1 MHYVIMG
8 CGRVGSSLAHS
19 IERRHHTV
27 AVIDVDV
34 EAFRRLGPEFRG
46 TTIKGVGFDRDVL
59 LASDIE
65 HADGF
70 AAVSN
75 GDNSNILAARVV
87 RESFGVDNVVA
98 RIYDQGR
105 AEVYERLGIPTVA
118 TVRWT
123 TDQVL
128 RRLVPGGIAGLW
140 RDPSGN
146 VQLVEVPCHVSW
158 IGHTIRSIEGQ
169 IRTPIPAL
177 TRYGSAMVVADT
189 TVLQSGDIV
198 CAMVESDRIDDV
210 QATMSAAPR
219 EH

>member
-1 MHYVIMG
+1 VHYVIMG

-19 IERRHHTV
+19 IESRHHTV

-59 LASDIE
+59 LASGIE
-65 HADGF
+65 HANGF

-123 TDQVL
+123 ADQVL
-128 RRLVPGGIAGLW
+128 RRLVPGGIVGLW

-146 VQLVEVPCHVSW
+146 VQLVEVPCHVGW
-158 IGHTIRSIEGQ
+158 IGHSIRSIEVQ
-169 IRTPIPAL
+169 MRTPVPAL

-198 CAMVESDRIDDV
+198 YAMVASDRIEDV

>member
-1 MHYVIMG
+1 MG

-19 IERRHHTV
+19 IESRHHTV

-70 AAVSN
+70 AAVSS

-128 RRLVPGGIAGLW
+128 RRLVRGGIAGLW

-146 VQLVEVPCHVSW
+146 VQLVEVPCHVGW
-158 IGHTIRSIEGQ
+158 IGHSIRSIEVQ
-169 IRTPIPAL
+169 MRTPVPAL

-198 CAMVESDRIDDV
+198 YAMVESDRIDDV
-210 QATMSAAPR
+210 QAIMSAAPL

>member
-1 MHYVIMG
+1 MG

-19 IERRHHTV
+19 IESRHHTV

-34 EAFRRLGPEFRG
+34 EAFRRLGPDLHG
-46 TTIKGVGFDRDVL
+46 TTVKGVGFDRDVH

-70 AAVSN
+70 AAVSS

-123 TDQVL
+123 ADNVL

-140 RDPSGN
+140 RDPSGT
-146 VQLVEVPCHVSW
+146 VELVEVPCHVGW
-158 IGHTIRSIEGQ
+158 IGHAVRAIEHE

-177 TRYGSAMVVADT
+177 TRYGSAMVVTDT

-198 CAMVESDRIDDV
+198 YAMVESGRLDDV
-210 QATMSAAPR
+210 QTTMS
-219 EH
+219 

>member
-1 MHYVIMG
+1 VHYVIMG

-70 AAVSN
+70 AAVSS

-123 TDQVL
+123 ADQVL
-128 RRLVPGGIAGLW
+128 RRLVPGGAAGLW

-146 VQLVEVPCHVSW
+146 VQLVEVPFHVGW
-158 IGHTIRSIEGQ
+158 IGQPIRWIEGQ

-177 TRYGSAMVVADT
+177 TRYGSAMVVAET

-198 CAMVESDRIDDV
+198 YAMVESDRINGV
-210 QATMSAAPR
+210 QTTMSAPPV